1 VAEELT
7 AFLVTS
13 ADDSIE
19 DVLGVAGR
27 ALQGGLSAVLV
38 RRPQAS
44 AREVYDITRQLRPAT
59 RRFDCRL
66 LVSDRIDV
74 ALAAEADGVHLG
86 MRSLPTA
93 AARRILPSN
102 MLLGRSTHNLDQ
114 ATRAEAAG
122 ADYIFLGPVFPT
134 ASHPDAAGLG
144 IEHLRE
150 AVLRTSIP
158 IIAIGGVGR
167 RNATEI
173 ARTEAMGAA
182 AIRAYST
189 AEDPAAIARAI
200 RAAFAR

>member
-13 ADDSIE
+13 ADDPVE
-19 DVLGVAGR
+19 EVLGVAGR
-27 ALQGGLSAVLV
+27 ALQGGLSAILV
-38 RRPQAS
+38 RRPHAS

-59 RRFDCRL
+59 RSFGCL
-66 LVSDRIDV
+66 LIVSDRIDV

-86 MRSLPTA
+86 ARSLPTA

-122 ADYIFLGPVFPT
+122 ADYIFLGPVYPT
-134 ASHPDAAGLG
+134 ASHPESAGIG
-144 IEHLRE
+144 IDHLRE

-158 IIAIGGVGR
+158 IVAIGGIGR
-167 RNATEI
+167 RNATEV
-173 ARTEAMGAA
+173 ARTEAKGAA
-182 AIRAYST
+182 AIRAYSS
-189 AEDPAAIARAI
+189 AEDPAAIARGI